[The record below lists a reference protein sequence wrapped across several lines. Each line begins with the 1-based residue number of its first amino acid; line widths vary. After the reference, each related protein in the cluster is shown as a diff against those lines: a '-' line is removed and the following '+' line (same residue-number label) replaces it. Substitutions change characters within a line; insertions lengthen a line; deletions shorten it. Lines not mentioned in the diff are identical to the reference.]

1 MWPGTA
7 CQVSVQIF
15 WGEGL
20 WRGMQN
26 EMKEALASTGSHS
39 FPPHFINT
47 KSRAESGTLCGNLSW
62 TVSYIPRTITRHLIL
77 SPAASI
83 DAGIQ
88 ATSAPS
94 LWLQPSSAYV
104 VGSHQSRPS
113 AYHCATHA
121 GNTIQHYSAPVRSIT
136 HHRPPVHQPFSQP
149 GPDLDPCFLVPVLFV
164 DPEDARRTR
173 HRHRAPVCKKE
184 TNKVTYHHPQHPPTL
199 V

>member
-1 MWPGTA
+1 MSSGKDCSRLVPLLVASLPAKTL
-7 CQVSVQIF
+7 V
-15 WGEGL
+15 L
-20 WRGMQN
+20 
-26 EMKEALASTGSHS
+26 LASTGSHS

-94 LWLQPSSAYV
+94 LWLQPGSAYV

-113 AYHCATHA
+113 AYNCATHA

-149 GPDLDPCFLVPVLFV
+149 GPDLDPPASSPCPQS
-164 DPEDARRTR
+164 AKKRRTR
-173 HRHRAPVCKKE
+173 SLTIIRSI
-184 TNKVTYHHPQHPPTL
+184 HPR
-199 V
+199 